1 MSKFTIQ
8 FKQYWKNF
16 GSYNKMRFVKSG
28 MYFFVGALGL
38 ILLSAFSQKL
48 SMLDIGLA
56 KWAQANASNDHTS
69 LFNTGAIQ
77 FVNEK
82 QTPIFWMA
90 FSFLVILFG
99 FDLIVLRLKFKEHLM
114 KYSYIICSALA
125 FVAISTILVQAMKFS
140 FHRPRP
146 THTVDYHSPLDTD
159 LSCKLAF
166 HTAFRVYKGPNPCDY
181 SLQSCPSGHTQG
193 TATSCF
199 VMLWFALFNLKFTR
213 KYTTKSVLNCCFNLC
228 MIILASCLTIILV
241 PSVTVVAKPTLIS
254 KNTNYF
260 KTIFCINFNYI
271 QLWEVELLF
280 LVYYVSN
287 YILKYF
293 ATSNADDKFQQII
306 SSWRLFMNYSLTQ
319 EGQKYDFDRIR
330 PQSTIQSRYLIFQK
344 GKIEITTCNKGRQ

>member
-56 KWAQANASNDHTS
+56 KWAQANASNDHSS

-114 KYSYIICSALA
+114 KYLYIICSTLA

-146 THTVDYHSPLDTD
+146 THTVDYHSPFDTD

-166 HTAFRVYKGPNPCDY
+166 HIAFRVYKGPNPCDY
-181 SLQSCPSGHTQG
+181 SLQSCPSGHVQG

-199 VMLWFALFNLKFTR
+199 VMLWFALAIIRINRVKILLNYCIYYELSQFETQTNQYVVQCMKVHDAINVKVFLNGQRTQSYSIWIMTSQIIRLEFTCKSTIKSLLWFLQSDTFCKIKYVLFSGNVRFNLT
-213 KYTTKSVLNCCFNLC
+213 
-228 MIILASCLTIILV
+228 
-241 PSVTVVAKPTLIS
+241 
-254 KNTNYF
+254 
-260 KTIFCINFNYI
+260 FCIFSKTFNARH
-271 QLWEVELLF
+271 WSCKVG
-280 LVYYVSN
+280 
-287 YILKYF
+287 
-293 ATSNADDKFQQII
+293 
-306 SSWRLFMNYSLTQ
+306 SS
-319 EGQKYDFDRIR
+319 ECI
-330 PQSTIQSRYLIFQK
+330 
-344 GKIEITTCNKGRQ
+344 

>member
-16 GSYNKMRFVKSG
+16 GTYNQMRFLKSG

-69 LFNTGAIQ
+69 LFNTGAIK

-99 FDLIVLRLKFKEHLM
+99 FDLIVLRLKFKEHFM
-114 KYSYIICSALA
+114 KYLYIICSALG

-146 THTVDYHSPLDTD
+146 THTLEYHSPLDTD
-159 LSCKLAF
+159 ISCKLAF
-166 HTAFRVYKGPNPCDY
+166 HIAFRVYDGPNPCAY

-199 VMLWFALFNLKFTR
+199 VMLWFALYNLKFTR
-213 KYTTKSVLNCCFNLC
+213 KYTNSVLNCCFNLC
-228 MIILASCLTIILV
+228 MIFLAASLTVILV
-241 PSVTVVAKPTLIS
+241 PSVIIARIAVFAHFFTDVFGGLCITVLSAFVLPL
-254 KNTNYF
+254 F
-260 KTIFCINFNYI
+260 
-271 QLWEVELLF
+271 EPEL
-280 LVYYVSN
+280 
-287 YILKYF
+287 ILKVK
-293 ATSNADDKFQQII
+293 DEI
-306 SSWRLFMNYSLTQ
+306 S
-319 EGQKYDFDRIR
+319 E
-330 PQSTIQSRYLIFQK
+330 
-344 GKIEITTCNKGRQ
+344 GKIEGEKSADTVQLAVVNDGRKE